1 MADHSISGDSD
12 HMVLWGQSAGGNA
25 ANSYGYAN
33 PEDPIVA
40 GIVAQSGT
48 TRQIN
53 SANTTAFTIL
63 AKKFG
68 CDGLDAEEEL
78 TCMQGVDNDSLH
90 HVIRNGTNVP
100 SFSPVADGV
109 TLFANNT
116 ARLED
121 GQVAKVVCLIGSSIS
136 PRRSTIISNASLA
149 SDPWQ
154 HGQRRRRF
162 CFAGRSSSQ
171 ERHFPVPPA
180 CGLWRRG

>member
-48 TRQIN
+48 TSQIN

-121 GQVAKVVCLIGSSIS
+121 GQVAKVVCLIESSIS

>member
-48 TRQIN
+48 TSQIN

-63 AKKFG
+63 AKQFG

-121 GQVAKVVCLIGSSIS
+121 GQVAKVVSPVGSKVF
-136 PRRSTIISNASLA
+136 PCRRKNIADDLLA
-149 SDPWQ
+149 SDSRQ
-154 HGQRRRRF
+154 HR
-162 CFAGRSSSQ
+162 
-171 ERHFPVPPA
+171 
-180 CGLWRRG
+180 